1 MKKNLILFCLLFLTI
16 SLVVNSQTIPK
27 SDSNSFSEEATYLK
41 EDLNKFLRNKFIYP
55 HEGFVNKIE
64 GDVIFSIE
72 IKKDGSSTGPILI
85 SSDDKVLSQN
95 AAKVLNLI
103 ENKWNPAKINDVPID
118 KKYFIVVRYRLY
130 INTEPT
136 DYNREALDLIR
147 KQKYEKAI
155 KTYDKAIKE
164 NQYSYE
170 LLISRSQL
178 KAKIGDY
185 AGSKQDYEAANKL
198 AAEILTVFGVI
209 GKTVTTRTVISSNIS
224 SFPR

>member
-55 HEGFVNKIE
+55 HEGFANKIE

>member
-1 MKKNLILFCLLFLTI
+1 M
-16 SLVVNSQTIPK
+16 
-27 SDSNSFSEEATYLK
+27 
-41 EDLNKFLRNKFIYP
+41 R
-55 HEGFVNKIE
+55 
-64 GDVIFSIE
+64 
-72 IKKDGSSTGPILI
+72 
-85 SSDDKVLSQN
+85 
-95 AAKVLNLI
+95 LNLI
-103 ENKWNPAKINDVPID
+103 ENKWNPAKINDIPID
-118 KKYFIVVRYRLY
+118 KKYFIVVRYRLF

-185 AGSKQDYEAANKL
+185 VGSKQDYEAANKL
-198 AAEILTVFGVI
+198 AADILTVVGVI
-209 GKTVTTRTVISSNIS
+209 GKTVTTRTVIRTNLS